1 MLVGLAV
8 ATVLFPLSINNTSRG
23 GQCGGRYSSDEGAE
37 ARERYEARRRSFACL
52 YTGVWAGTMF
62 GVGLVHLVLMVLS
75 FVQVCITRKVVVHPD
90 VVLVG
95 QQPRSG
101 RYV

>member
-1 MLVGLAV
+1 MGLAV

-23 GQCGGRYSSDEGAE
+23 AQCGGRYLSVDGAE
-37 ARERYEARRRSFACL
+37 VREPNRSFACL
-52 YTGVWAGTMF
+52 YTGVWAGTML
-62 GVGLVHLVLMVLS
+62 GVVLVHFVLVVLS
-75 FVQVCITRKVVVHPD
+75 FVQVCITRRRAVVHPD

>member
-1 MLVGLAV
+1 MGLAV
-8 ATVLFPLSINNTSRG
+8 ATVLFPLSIDNNTSRR
-23 GQCGGRYSSDEGAE
+23 GQCGRRYSLDDEGAE
-37 ARERYEARRRSFACL
+37 VRERNRSFACL
-52 YTGVWAGTMF
+52 YTGVWAGAMF
-62 GVGLVHLVLMVLS
+62 GVGLVHLVLVVLS
-75 FVQVCITRKVVVHPD
+75 FVQVCITRRAVVHPD